1 MHTIGLFLGFVDRR
15 FLRRT
20 RWSMVSRA
28 LQEQR
33 IVFRVSGRRY
43 NDRLARGARVWHF
56 SHIANQECHPF
67 VRLQYFHCLVVGRL
81 LETLP
86 IHLDDLITHLDTKIF
101 SPYFLSVFNYTVNRA
116 I

>member
-1 MHTIGLFLGFVDRR
+1 MIS
-15 FLRRT
+15 RT
-20 RWSMVSRA
+20 

-101 SPYFLSVFNYTVNRA
+101 SPYFLSVFNYTVNRV